1 MCARP
6 DRQRGVAV
14 VTALLLTTL
23 AVTIVASLF
32 WQQQV
37 QVRSIENQ
45 RLQLQ
50 KQWILRGALDWASL
64 ILRENARL
72 TQYDSLDQPWA
83 VPLQDTRLDQYVENN
98 RADTESSDATL
109 SGQMVDAQSLYNLT
123 NLAPSGIPVEKEVKA
138 FARLL
143 GAQRL
148 NPSLAMDTAVMV
160 AAARRGAQPQPAPGT
175 VPDAGSGTGSGQ
187 NIDPTTQLPREPL
200 PANSGN
206 NKDAPAPSAVLPTLA
221 GGERLMPMTQVED
234 LLAVPGFT
242 PEAVEKLR
250 NLVIFLPVRTS
261 LNLNTA
267 SPEVMAAVMENISLS
282 DAAVI
287 VATRNT
293 ASFRSKSTIANQ
305 LPGIPT
311 ILSNNVDVFSN
322 YFLVNGRVKLDRA
335 ALRIQA
341 LIHRPSGGAKTQ
353 LVWTREN

>member
-1 MCARP
+1 MACRRHHY
-6 DRQRGVAV
+6 RQRGVAV

-50 KQWILRGALDWASL
+50 KQWILRGALDWARL

-72 TQYDSLDQPWA
+72 SNYDSLDQPWA
-83 VPLQDTRLDQYVENN
+83 VPLLDTRLDQYVENN

-123 NLAPSGIPVEKEVKA
+123 NLAPNGQIVEKEVKI

-143 GAQRL
+143 ASQRL
-148 NPSLAMDTAVMV
+148 NPSLAQDTAAMV
-160 AAARRGAQPQPAPGT
+160 AAS
-175 VPDAGSGTGSGQ
+175 VPRQ
-187 NIDPTTQLPREPL
+187 PL
-200 PANSGN
+200 PAASAAGAGQDIDPLTGLPRANANTNANAGAAGN
-206 NKDAPAPSAVLPTLA
+206 QGTATVTVGSQ
-221 GGERLMPMTQVED
+221 RLMPMTQVED
-234 LLAVPGFT
+234 LLAIPGFT

-250 NLVIFLPVRTS
+250 NLVIFLPQGGTS
-261 LNLNTA
+261 LNINTA
-267 SPEVMAAVMENISLS
+267 PVEVLAAVIENISTS

-287 VATRNT
+287 VATRTT
-293 ASFRSKSTIANQ
+293 ASFRSKETIANQ

-311 ILSNNVDVFSN
+311 VGSSNLDVYSN
-322 YFLVNGRVKLDRA
+322 YFLVNGRVKLNRA
-335 ALRIQA
+335 ALQIQA
-341 LIHRPSGGAKTQ
+341 LMKRNGRGPSAKTQ
-353 LVWTREN
+353 LVWIREN

>member
-1 MCARP
+1 MACRP
-6 DRQRGVAV
+6 YRQRGVAV

-50 KQWILRGALDWASL
+50 KQWILRGALDWARL

-72 TQYDSLDQPWA
+72 SNYDSLDQPWA
-83 VPLQDTRLDQYVENN
+83 VPLLDTRLDQYVENN

-123 NLAPSGIPVEKEVKA
+123 NLAPNGQIVEKEVRV

-143 GAQRL
+143 ASQRL
-148 NPSLAMDTAVMV
+148 NPSLAQDTAAMV
-160 AAARRGAQPQPAPGT
+160 AASVPRQPLP
-175 VPDAGSGTGSGQ
+175 VAGGTGAGQ
-187 NIDPTTQLPREPL
+187 DIDPLTGLPR
-200 PANSGN
+200 ANPNTNPNTGAAGN
-206 NKDAPAPSAVLPTLA
+206 QGTPTVTV
-221 GGERLMPMTQVED
+221 GSQRLMPMTQVED
-234 LLAVPGFT
+234 LLAIPGFT

-250 NLVIFLPVRTS
+250 NLVIFLPQGGTS
-261 LNLNTA
+261 LNINTA
-267 SPEVMAAVMENISLS
+267 PVEVLAAVIGNISTS

-287 VATRNT
+287 VATRTT
-293 ASFRSKSTIANQ
+293 ASFRSKETIANQ

-311 ILSNNVDVFSN
+311 VGSSNLDVYSN
-322 YFLVNGRVKLDRA
+322 YFLVNGRVKLNRA
-335 ALRIQA
+335 ALQIQA
-341 LIHRPSGGAKTQ
+341 LMKRTGRGPSAKTQ
-353 LVWTREN
+353 LVWIREN

>member
-1 MCARP
+1 MVFRKY
-6 DRQRGVAV
+6 RQRGVAV

-50 KQWILRGALDWASL
+50 KQWILRGALDWARL

-72 TQYDSLDQPWA
+72 SNYDSLDQPWA
-83 VPLQDTRLDQYVENN
+83 VPLLDTRLDQYVENN

-123 NLAPSGIPVEKEVKA
+123 NLAPNGQIVEKEVKV

-143 GAQRL
+143 ASQRL
-148 NPSLAMDTAVMV
+148 NPSLAQDTAAMV
-160 AAARRGAQPQPAPGT
+160 AASVPRQPAP
-175 VPDAGSGTGSGQ
+175 AGSATGAEQ
-187 NIDPTTQLPREPL
+187 NIDPLTGLPR
-200 PANSGN
+200 ANANPNTGANGN
-206 NKDAPAPSAVLPTLA
+206 QGAATVTVSSQ
-221 GGERLMPMTQVED
+221 RLMPMTQVED
-234 LLAVPGFT
+234 LLAIPGFT

-250 NLVIFLPVRTS
+250 NLVIFLPQGGTS
-261 LNLNTA
+261 LNINTA
-267 SPEVMAAVMENISLS
+267 PVEVLAAVIENISTS

-287 VATRNT
+287 VATRTT
-293 ASFRSKSTIANQ
+293 ASFRSKETIANQ

-311 ILSNNVDVFSN
+311 VGSNNIDVYSN
-322 YFLVNGRVKLDRA
+322 YFLVNGRVKLNRA
-335 ALRIQA
+335 ALQIQA
-341 LIHRPSGGAKTQ
+341 LMKRTGRGPSAKTQ
-353 LVWTREN
+353 LVWIREN

>member
-1 MCARP
+1 MACRRHRY
-6 DRQRGVAV
+6 RQRGVAV

-50 KQWILRGALDWASL
+50 KQWILRGALDWARL

-72 TQYDSLDQPWA
+72 SNYDSLDQPWA
-83 VPLQDTRLDQYVENN
+83 VPLLDTRLDQYVENN

-123 NLAPSGIPVEKEVKA
+123 NLAPNGQIVEKEVKV

-143 GAQRL
+143 NSQRL
-148 NPSLAMDTAVMV
+148 NPSLAQDTAAMV
-160 AAARRGAQPQPAPGT
+160 AASVPRRPPPATGGQ
-175 VPDAGSGTGSGQ
+175 GSEQ
-187 NIDPTTQLPREPL
+187 NIDPLTGLPR
-200 PANSGN
+200 ANASPNTNPNAG
-206 NKDAPAPSAVLPTLA
+206 AA
-221 GGERLMPMTQVED
+221 GGQDTPTVTVSSQRLMPMTQVED
-234 LLAVPGFT
+234 LLAIPGFT

-250 NLVIFLPVRTS
+250 NLVIFLPQGGTS
-261 LNLNTA
+261 LNINTA
-267 SPEVMAAVMENISLS
+267 PVEVLAAVIDNISTS

-287 VATRNT
+287 VATRTT
-293 ASFRSKSTIANQ
+293 ASFRSKETIANQ

-311 ILSNNVDVFSN
+311 VGPSNLDVFSN
-322 YFLVNGRVKLDRA
+322 YFLVNGRVKLNRA
-335 ALRIQA
+335 ALQIQA
-341 LIHRPSGGAKTQ
+341 LMKRVGRGTAAKTE
-353 LVWTREN
+353 LVWIREN

>member
-1 MCARP
+1 MACRAH
-6 DRQRGVAV
+6 RQRGVAV

-50 KQWILRGALDWASL
+50 KQWILRGALDWARL

-72 TQYDSLDQPWA
+72 SDYDSLDQPWA

-123 NLAPSGIPVEKEVKA
+123 NLAPNGRPEEKEVKK

-143 GAQRL
+143 ASQRL
-148 NPSLAMDTAVMV
+148 NPSLAQDTAAMV
-160 AAARRGAQPQPAPGT
+160 AASMPRQPAPATGANG
-175 VPDAGSGTGSGQ
+175 AGQETDPLTG
-187 NIDPTTQLPREPL
+187 LPRINAGTNTSSNAE
-200 PANSGN
+200 NSRGMT
-206 NKDAPAPSAVLPTLA
+206 PVIGSSQ
-221 GGERLMPMTQVED
+221 RLLPMTQVED

-242 PEAVEKLR
+242 PEAVERLR
-250 NLVIFLPVRTS
+250 NLVIFLPQSGTS
-261 LNLNTA
+261 LNINTA
-267 SPEVMAAVMENISLS
+267 PVEVLAAAIDNISTS

-287 VATRNT
+287 VATRTT
-293 ASFRSKSTIANQ
+293 ASFRSKETIANQ

-311 ILSNNVDVFSN
+311 IGPSNVDVFSN
-322 YFLVNGRVKLDRA
+322 YFLVNGRVKLNRA
-335 ALRIQA
+335 ALQIQA
-341 LIHRPSGGAKTQ
+341 LMKRTGRGPSARIE
-353 LVWTREN
+353 LVWIREN